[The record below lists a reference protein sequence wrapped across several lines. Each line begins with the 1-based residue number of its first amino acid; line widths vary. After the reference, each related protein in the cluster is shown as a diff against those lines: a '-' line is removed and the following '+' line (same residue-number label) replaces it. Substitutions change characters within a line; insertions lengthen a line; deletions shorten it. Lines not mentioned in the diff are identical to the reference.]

1 MYEEDTTIMTNDEL
15 VAGILENSNYNDI
28 SGSMTEFV
36 RNYVEKLV
44 SDISL
49 YVDSSI
55 VVENIETVHKYTAG
69 QELSQDITGI
79 PSAYSAIDGE
89 PEVLVQFAEQYAK
102 LGIDSFDVLAKEA
115 LLDFLNLHNG
125 LFIVLLSKLNLCE
138 LSLNAPRQT
147 EALSITT
154 EVNGKITI
162 IPIRFSFGTV
172 KFLLYELP
180 GSADLSQ
187 S

>member
-1 MYEEDTTIMTNDEL
+1 MTNDEL
-15 VAGILENSNYNDI
+15 VINILENSNYNDI
-28 SGSMTEFV
+28 SRDLTDFV
-36 RNYVEKLV
+36 KTYINKLV
-44 SDISL
+44 SDVAM

-55 VVENIETVHKYTAG
+55 VVENIQTVDKYTAG
-69 QELSQDITGI
+69 QELSQDITGV
-79 PSAYSAIDGE
+79 PSAYSAIDGD
-89 PEVLVQFAEQYAK
+89 PATLAHFAESYAK

-138 LSLNAPRQT
+138 LSLNAPKQNDK
-147 EALSITT
+147 LSITT

-162 IPIRFSFGTV
+162 IPIRFSFGIV

-180 GSADLSQ
+180 GNLDIANRG
-187 S
+187 

>member
-1 MYEEDTTIMTNDEL
+1 MTNDEL
-15 VAGILENSNYNDI
+15 IMGILENSNYNEI

-36 RNYVEKLV
+36 RTYIEKLV
-44 SDISL
+44 ADVSL

-55 VVENIETVHKYTAG
+55 VIENIETFDRYKAG
-69 QELSQDITGI
+69 YELSQDITGI

-89 PEVLVQFAEQYAK
+89 PSVLVQFAEQYAK
-102 LGIDSFDVLAKEA
+102 LGIESFDVLAREA

-138 LSLNAPRQT
+138 LSLNAPRQN
-147 EALSITT
+147 ESLSITT
-154 EVNGKITI
+154 EVNGRITM
-162 IPIRFSFGTV
+162 IPIRFSFGIV

-180 GSADLSQ
+180 GSADLSN
-187 S
+187 

>member
-1 MYEEDTTIMTNDEL
+1 MTNDEL

>member
-1 MYEEDTTIMTNDEL
+1 MFMNNDEL
-15 VAGILENSNYNDI
+15 VVSVLENSNYDEV
-28 SGSMTEFV
+28 SPTLTEFV
-36 RNYVEKLV
+36 RTYIEKLV
-44 SDISL
+44 TDISL

-55 VVENIETVHKYTAG
+55 VVEDITTVEKYKAS

-89 PEVLVQFAEQYAK
+89 PDVLTEFAEQYSK
-102 LGIDSFDVLAKEA
+102 LGIDSFDALAKEA

-125 LFIVLLSKLNLCE
+125 LFIVLLSKLNICE
-138 LSLNAPRQT
+138 LSLDPPRQN
-147 EALSITT
+147 EYLDITT

-162 IPIRFSFGTV
+162 IPVRFSFGVV

-180 GSADLSQ
+180 GSKTS
-187 S
+187 

>member
-1 MYEEDTTIMTNDEL
+1 MTNDDL
-15 VAGILENSNYNDI
+15 VLSILDNSNYNEI

-36 RNYVEKLV
+36 RTYVEKLV
-44 SDISL
+44 TDVSL

-55 VVENIETVHKYTAG
+55 VVENIETVDKYKAG
-69 QELSQDITGI
+69 QELSQDITGVH
-79 PSAYSAIDGE
+79 SAYSAIDGE
-89 PEVLVQFAEQYAK
+89 PDVLVQFAEQYAK
-102 LGIDSFDVLAKEA
+102 LGIDSFDILAKEA

-138 LSLNAPRQT
+138 LSLNAPKQN
-147 EALSITT
+147 EYLNITT

-162 IPIRFSFGTV
+162 IPIRFAFGTV

-180 GSADLSQ
+180 GSEDLAK
-187 S
+187 

>member
-1 MYEEDTTIMTNDEL
+1 MTNDEL
-15 VAGILENSNYNDI
+15 VLSILENSNYNDI
-28 SGSMTEFV
+28 CGSMTEFV
-36 RNYVEKLV
+36 RTYIEKLV

-89 PEVLVQFAEQYAK
+89 PDVLIQFAEQYAK

-147 EALSITT
+147 ETLNITT

-172 KFLLYELP
+172 RFLLYELP
-180 GSADLSQ
+180 GSADLSHD
-187 S
+187 

>member
-1 MYEEDTTIMTNDEL
+1 MSNDEL
-15 VAGILENSNYNDI
+15 VVNVLENSNYDEV
-28 SGSMTEFV
+28 SPSLTEFV
-36 RNYVEKLV
+36 RTYIEKLV

-55 VVENIETVHKYTAG
+55 VVENISTVDKYKAS

-89 PEVLVQFAEQYAK
+89 PAVLTQFAEQYSK
-102 LGIDSFDVLAKEA
+102 LGIDSFDALAKEA

-125 LFIVLLSKLNLCE
+125 LFIVLLSKLNICE
-138 LSLNAPRQT
+138 LSLDPPKQN
-147 EALSITT
+147 EYLDITT

-162 IPIRFSFGTV
+162 IPVRFSFGVV

-180 GSADLSQ
+180 GSLI
-187 S
+187 

>member
-1 MYEEDTTIMTNDEL
+1 MTNDEL
-15 VAGILENSNYNDI
+15 VVGILDNSNFNEI

-36 RNYVEKLV
+36 RTYVEKLV
-44 SDISL
+44 SDVSL

-55 VVENIETVHKYTAG
+55 VIEKIETVDKYKAS
-69 QELSQDITGI
+69 QELSQDITGV

-102 LGIDSFDVLAKEA
+102 LGIDTFDVLAKEA

-138 LSLNAPRQT
+138 LSLNAPKQN
-147 EALSITT
+147 ESLSITT

-162 IPIRFSFGTV
+162 RPIRFSVGTV

-180 GSADLSQ
+180 GSIELTRE
-187 S
+187 